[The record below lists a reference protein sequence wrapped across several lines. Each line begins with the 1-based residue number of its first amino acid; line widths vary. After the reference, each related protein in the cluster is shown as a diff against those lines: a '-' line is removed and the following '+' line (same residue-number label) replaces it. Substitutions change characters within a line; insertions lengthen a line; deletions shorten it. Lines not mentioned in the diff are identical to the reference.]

1 MIPTADDFRKKLN
14 EIIEE
19 VKIKNLPYIDV
30 WSKDVHRQVGG
41 YPGSNHRMPVCCDVM
56 KENMQDGDLIL
67 QEPPSGMGANVLIRY
82 FLDNPQG
89 KILREMGKKGISEE
103 EFQAEMKLELEP
115 KEYNKTREWNK
126 YAFGSKIFENL
137 ILGVPAGIAIIA
149 AIILILF

>member
-103 EFQAEMKLELEP
+103 EFQAEMKLESS
-115 KEYNKTREWNK
+115 KEYKTREWNK
-126 YAFGSKIFENL
+126 YAFGSKKLENL
-137 ILGVPAGIAIIA
+137 ILGVLPGIAIAA
-149 AIILILF
+149 AIILVLF